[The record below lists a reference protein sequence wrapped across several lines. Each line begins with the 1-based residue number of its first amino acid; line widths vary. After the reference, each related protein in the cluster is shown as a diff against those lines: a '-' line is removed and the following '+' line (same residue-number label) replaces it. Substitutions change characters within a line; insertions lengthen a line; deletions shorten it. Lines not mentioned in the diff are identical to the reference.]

1 MREFKNETGEVW
13 HAKAIDHMVAH
24 GKPGAAMVFV
34 PADDPDAEPLRSHV
48 TFNSTAAA
56 DLTLG
61 TLGDKE
67 LRRRLKVAQAEAM
80 G

>member
-1 MREFKNETGEVW
+1 MREFRDENGEVW
-13 HAKAIDHMVAH
+13 HAKAVERLVAH
-24 GKPGAAMVFV
+24 GKPGAAMVFL
-34 PADDPDAEPLRSHV
+34 PADDPDADPLQSGV

-61 TLGDKE
+61 TLGETE
-67 LRRRLKVAQAEAM
+67 LRRRLKTAHAQRM